1 MRERMEEYVKVVE
14 GGEYMQVFWGKC
26 DFILHHEQWT
36 LLKHMLSQQVT
47 GIATTSTIII
57 YPLRYFSELKI
68 YLSMYKIESI
78 LHFIK

>member
-36 LLKHMLSQQVT
+36 LLKHMISQQIT
-47 GIATTSTIII
+47 GIATTSTIM